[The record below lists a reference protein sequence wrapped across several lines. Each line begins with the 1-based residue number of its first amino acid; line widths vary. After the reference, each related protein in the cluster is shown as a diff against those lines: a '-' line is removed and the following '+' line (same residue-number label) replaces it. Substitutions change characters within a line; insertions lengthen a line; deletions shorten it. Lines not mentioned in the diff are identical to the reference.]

1 MMKSW
6 TFGGNK
12 FRVLYILTHFELR
25 SKQKSVEV
33 GKKKIPPP
41 KKTPECSAKEMARHL
56 VLVLIPKLNNSDVFS
71 KTC

>member
-1 MMKSW
+1 MMKSG

-12 FRVLYILTHFELR
+12 FGVLYILTHFELR

-33 GKKKIPPP
+33 EKKKKNPPP
-41 KKTPECSAKEMARHL
+41 KPECSAKEMACYL
-56 VLVLIPKLNNSDVFS
+56 VFVLIPKLNNSDVFS